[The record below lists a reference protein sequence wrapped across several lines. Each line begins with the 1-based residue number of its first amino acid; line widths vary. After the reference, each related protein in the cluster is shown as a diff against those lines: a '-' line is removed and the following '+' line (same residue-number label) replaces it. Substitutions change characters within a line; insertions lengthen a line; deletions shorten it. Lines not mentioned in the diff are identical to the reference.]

1 MEQFERQLE
10 EMVDSFLNFNLYG
23 PSGCG
28 KTSLINRVITNK
40 SKTYVK
46 FNLSDFY
53 SKKNIFYLIS
63 KSINKYLN
71 SKRNSKNNEI
81 NNHNHI
87 ENINKWYDLYQ
98 ILEKFNDLSFFKMY
112 FIIDNILDIDLF
124 NYYKKELIKLFVALS
139 SYKNMKIILISN
151 FDITNSEIQYDYD
164 FSSFI
169 SIQFPVLSNDE
180 LKKIIDKE
188 CNSNYY
194 EENRYNELVNTCIQ
208 NIKYNFSNLNEIIFI
223 IKQNLNSFNY
233 IQNDSKIIEL
243 LEKAKYK
250 KKIEKKEKNKG
261 KRDNKDEDVEMKN
274 AELDEIDSKN
284 DDNNKSEEEEE
295 EENEAKEKDLEN
307 NHKNDKDVYTYNNY
321 AKNYGIQYSHE
332 ALRNNIKKQ
341 VYYAPIHE
349 IKLETFFKKK
359 QPEIIGLIDEET
371 SKDAEKSKH
380 KDTENDNNRNNQ
392 IKNLTESLSVSQK
405 MLLLASYIASE
416 TSTKNDTNLFKS
428 QKNKKGKKHSKNK
441 HYGLNLK
448 SNIGYPFNVNR
459 LIAIYQYL
467 LNITGRRY
475 EDDDIYVKCEIATL
489 AKLGLIRVLSSFDF
503 KAIDQK
509 YFTGINLDLAQK
521 IAEDYDIKLEE
532 YIECEKID

>member
-1 MEQFERQLE
+1 MEQLERQLE
-10 EMVDSFLNFNLYG
+10 EMVDSFLNINLYG

-28 KTSLINRVITNK
+28 KTSLIKRVLKNK
-40 SKTYVK
+40 SKIFVK

-71 SKRNSKNNEI
+71 SKTNKI
-81 NNHNHI
+81 NNHI

-98 ILEKFNDLSFFKMY
+98 TFEDSKDFSFFKIY
-112 FIIDNILDIDLF
+112 FIIDSILDIDSF
-124 NYYKKELIKLFVALS
+124 NYYKKELIKLFVTIS

-169 SIQFPVLSNDE
+169 SIQFPVLTNDE

-188 CNSNYY
+188 CNSSYY

-208 NIKYNFSNLNEIIFI
+208 NIQYNFSNLNEIIFI

-233 IQNDSKIIEL
+233 IQNDSKITEL

-250 KKIEKKEKNKG
+250 KKIEKKEKGKG
-261 KRDNKDEDVEMKN
+261 KRDNKDEDIEMKN
-274 AELDEIDSKN
+274 AELDEMDSKN

-295 EENEAKEKDLEN
+295 EENEVKEKELEKN
-307 NHKNDKDVYTYNNY
+307 PENDKDIYTYH
-321 AKNYGIQYSHE
+321 AKNDGIQYSHE

-341 VYYAPIHE
+341 VHYAPIHI
-349 IKLETFFKKK
+349 IKLETFFKKQ

-371 SKDAEKSKH
+371 NKDTIRVKYMDNN

-392 IKNLTESLSVSQK
+392 IKNLTQSLSNSQK

-416 TSTKNDTNLFKS
+416 TSTKNDTNLFKF

-441 HYGLNLK
+441 NYGLNLK

-467 LNITGRRY
+467 LNITDQRY
-475 EDDDIYVKCEIATL
+475 EDDDINVKCEIATL

-521 IAEDYDIKLEE
+521 IAEDYGIKLEE
-532 YIECEKID
+532 YIACEKID